1 MQNRKRR
8 SSQKA
13 IRLLALPIIFT
24 LIIFYTFSGHET
36 QAQFV
41 SKPPPQLKLGD
52 ALPANLFVE
61 LAKAINPT
69 VVNISTSAV
78 ARGQRYRDPLMEMF
92 EQFYGVRPQ
101 QPRPNKPQQ
110 MALGTGFIIR
120 EDGLILTNNH
130 VIQGADIIQVQ
141 LTEKS
146 EKLYTAKLIGADS
159 RMDIALIKIDAG
171 QKLPAASLGSSKD
184 LDVGEW
190 VAAFGNPFGHGH
202 SMSKGIISS
211 MGRDIGEINK
221 IPLLQT
227 DASINPG
234 NSGGPLVDT
243 KGYVIGVNQAI
254 DARAQGIGF
263 AIPID
268 EVKKIIPELESR
280 GSVRKGYIGI
290 QLGDL
295 DPNAAVHVGLEEG
308 ATGAVVVGIERGGPA
323 AKAGLKPYD
332 IILDFAGKK
341 IKNSTD
347 LMDSVADGK
356 IGDKSKLVV
365 LRDGKKLNL
374 TIEVIERPSDQKLTQ
389 RLMDTKKATG
399 HKAPSN
405 MGFVVADL
413 TDNLRQQWDIP
424 EEVNKPI
431 IISVEPGTL
440 ASLAGLKMG
449 DLILDVNK
457 SEVTTAKDVL
467 AKLDKKSNSFR
478 LARGNR
484 IIVVTISD

>member
-1 MQNRKRR
+1 MR
-8 SSQKA
+8 
-13 IRLLALPIIFT
+13 IMLLVVSFVLVFG
-24 LIIFYTFSGHET
+24 FFSKET
-36 QAQFV
+36 IAQFV
-41 SKPPPQLKLGD
+41 SKPPPVLKLSD
-52 ALPANLFVE
+52 PLPANLFVE
-61 LAKAINPT
+61 LGKAINPT
-69 VVNISTSAV
+69 VVNISTSAM

-101 QPRPNKPQQ
+101 MRPNKPQK
-110 MALGTGFIIR
+110 MSLGTGFIIR

-141 LTEKS
+141 LTEKAN
-146 EKLYTAKLIGADS
+146 KVYTAKLIGSDS
-159 RMDIALIKIDAG
+159 RIDVALIKIDVPF
-171 QKLPAASLGSSKD
+171 KLPAASLGSSKD
-184 LDVGEW
+184 VEVGEW

-202 SMSKGIISS
+202 SMSKGIVSS
-211 MGRDIGEINK
+211 MGRDIEEINK
-221 IPLLQT
+221 VPLIQT

-234 NSGGPLVDT
+234 NSGGPLVNT

-280 GSVRKGYIGI
+280 GSIRKGYIGVG
-290 QLGDL
+290 LGDL
-295 DPNAAVHVGLEEG
+295 DPNAAEDLGLEEG
-308 ATGAVVVGIERGGPA
+308 STGAVIAGVERGGPA
-323 AKAGLKPYD
+323 SKAGLKPYD
-332 IILDFAGKK
+332 IVLEFEGRK

-347 LMDSVADGK
+347 LMDAVADGK

-365 LRDGKKLNL
+365 LRNGKKVNL
-374 TIEVIERPSDQKLTQ
+374 AVEIAERPSDQKLSQ
-389 RLMDTKKATG
+389 RIKETKKITTG
-399 HKAPSN
+399 QKAPN
-405 MGFVVADL
+405 NIGFVVADL
-413 TDNLRQQWDIP
+413 SDSLREQWDIP
-424 EEVNKPI
+424 EDVNKPI

-478 LARGNR
+478 IARGNR

>member
-1 MQNRKRR
+1 MKLV
-8 SSQKA
+8 SLFA
-13 IRLLALPIIFT
+13 TILLAIGL
-24 LIIFYTFSGHET
+24 FSKDAL
-36 QAQFV
+36 AQFV
-41 SKPPPQLKLGD
+41 SKPPPTLKLSD
-52 ALPANLFVE
+52 PLPANLFVE
-61 LAKAINPT
+61 LGKAINPT
-69 VVNISTSAV
+69 VVNISTSSLV
-78 ARGQRYRDPLMEMF
+78 RGQRFRDPLMEMF

-101 QPRPNKPQQ
+101 PLNNKPQK
-110 MALGTGFIIR
+110 MSLGTGFIIR

-146 EKLYTAKLIGADS
+146 DKLYNAKLIGSDS
-159 RMDIALIKIDAG
+159 RIDVALIKIDVPF
-171 QKLPAASLGSSKD
+171 KLPAASLGTSKD
-184 LDVGEW
+184 LEAGEW

-211 MGRDIGEINK
+211 KSRDIGEINK
-221 IPLLQT
+221 VPLLQT

-234 NSGGPLVDT
+234 NSGGPLVNT

-280 GSVRKGYIGI
+280 GSIRKGYIGI

-295 DPNAAVHVGLEEG
+295 DPNAAIHVGLEEG
-308 ATGAVVVGIERGGPA
+308 SSGAVIVGVERGGPA
-323 AKAGLKPYD
+323 AKAGIKPYD
-332 IILDFAGKK
+332 IILEFDSKK

-347 LMDSVADGK
+347 LMDAVADGK
-356 IGDKSKLVV
+356 IGDKVKLVA

-374 TIEVIERPSDQKLTQ
+374 SIEIVERPSDQKLTQ
-389 RLMDTKKATG
+389 RLKDTKKVTG
-399 HKAPSN
+399 QKAPHN
-405 MGFVVADL
+405 LGFSVSDL
-413 TDNLRQQWDIP
+413 TDNLREQWDIP
-424 EEVNKPI
+424 DEVSKPI
-431 IISVEPGTL
+431 IISIEPGTL
-440 ASLAGLKMG
+440 ASLAGLKVG

-457 SEVTTAKDVL
+457 SEVSSAKDVL
-467 AKLDKKSNSFR
+467 AKLQKTSNTFR

>member
-1 MQNRKRR
+1 MSTSKNK
-8 SSQKA
+8 KTMKFYK
-13 IRLLALPIIFT
+13 LLFIPVFT
-24 LIIFYTFSGHET
+24 LGVFFSMFPQNEI
-36 QAQFV
+36 QAQFI
-41 SKPPPQLKLGD
+41 SKPPPPLKLSD
-52 ALPANLFVE
+52 PLPANLFVE
-61 LAKAINPT
+61 LGKIINPT

-78 ARGQRYRDPLMEMF
+78 FRGQRNRDPLMELF

-101 QPRPNKPQQ
+101 PRSNKPQK
-110 MALGTGFIIR
+110 MSLGTGFIIR

-130 VIQGADIIQVQ
+130 VIQGADIIEVQ

-146 EKLYTAKLIGADS
+146 EKVYQAKLIGSDS
-159 RMDIALIKIDAG
+159 RLDVALIKIDVP

-211 MGRDIGEINK
+211 MGRDLEEINK
-221 IPLLQT
+221 VPLIQT

-234 NSGGPLVDT
+234 NSGGPLVNS

-268 EVKKIIPELESR
+268 EVKRIIPELESR
-280 GSVRKGYIGI
+280 GAIRKGYIGI
-290 QLGDL
+290 SLGDL
-295 DPNAAVHVGLEEG
+295 DPNAAEHIGLEEG
-308 ATGAVVVGIERGGPA
+308 STGAVVVSIERGGPA
-323 AKAGLKPYD
+323 HKSGLKPYD
-332 IILDFAGKK
+332 IVLEFNNRK

-347 LMDSVADGK
+347 LMDSVADSK
-356 IGDKSKLVV
+356 IGEKAKALV
-365 LRDGKKLNL
+365 LRDGKKINL
-374 TIEVIERPSDQKLTQ
+374 QIEVIERPSDVKISQ
-389 RLMDTKKATG
+389 RLKDTKKATG
-399 HKAPSN
+399 QKAPN
-405 MGFVVADL
+405 NLGFTVADL
-413 TDNLRQQWDIP
+413 TDSLRDQWDIP
-424 EEVNKPI
+424 DEVIKPI

-457 SEVTTAKDVL
+457 AEVSTAKEVF
-467 AKLDKKSNSFR
+467 AKLDKKTNSFR
-478 LARGNR
+478 IARGNR
-484 IIVVTISD
+484 IIVVTISE